1 MTLCKH
7 LGAINGTNEWKQWK
21 QFLWMWWS
29 LCIGQIVLVFCL
41 CHCHCL
47 CLGVFFLSLPIA
59 ALHPPSTPSSFL
71 VVLVY
76 PPPPLG
82 PLGPRVLWI
91 CVCGLASA
99 AQAWGVLLRHVCLP
113 VLWYFFCHASEPYGG
128 FFYAACTKKHS
139 RHIFS
144 TGMGGKSQVECVSR
158 SPSVSSVVHARWG

>member
-21 QFLWMWWS
+21 QLLWMWWS
-29 LCIGQIVLVFCL
+29 LCIGQIVLVF
-41 CHCHCL
+41 
-47 CLGVFFLSLPIA
+47 VFAIAIAFVWGFSFFHYLSRLYI
-59 ALHPPSTPSSFL
+59 L
-71 VVLVY
+71 
-76 PPPPLG
+76 PPLPLPFWWCWCIPP

-113 VLWYFFCHASEPYGG
+113 VLWYFFCHASEPYGV

-144 TGMGGKSQVECVSR
+144 TGMGGKSQVNGGNAV
-158 SPSVSSVVHARWG
+158 PYTAWNQAQG

>member
-1 MTLCKH
+1 M
-7 LGAINGTNEWKQWK
+7 
-21 QFLWMWWS
+21 
-29 LCIGQIVLVFCL
+29 IVVYWADCACFCL

-76 PPPPLG
+76 PPPPWAPWAPWA

-99 AQAWGVLLRHVCLP
+99 AQAWGVLLGHVCLP
-113 VLWYFFCHASEPYGG
+113 ALWYFFCHALLPCGVVFFGGMHQKVLTPYFQYRDGR
-128 FFYAACTKKHS
+128 K
-139 RHIFS
+139 
-144 TGMGGKSQVECVSR
+144 V
-158 SPSVSSVVHARWG
+158 PSVSSAPIVVQGCPSLCSCDACPTEDPPRNFCLRNCMLL

>member
-1 MTLCKH
+1 MKTMKT
-7 LGAINGTNEWKQWK
+7 I
-21 QFLWMWWS
+21 S
-29 LCIGQIVLVFCL
+29 LNVMIVVYWADCACFCL

-76 PPPPLG
+76 PTPPWAPCPLDMRVWLSICSSG
-82 PLGPRVLWI
+82 LGCVVGACVPSSTLVFLLPCFGALW
-91 CVCGLASA
+91 
-99 AQAWGVLLRHVCLP
+99 
-113 VLWYFFCHASEPYGG
+113 G

-144 TGMGGKSQVECVSR
+144 TGMGGKSQVGGPKV
-158 SPSVSSVVHARWG
+158 ARRGAAYAPKARH

>member
-1 MTLCKH
+1 MLSTEPMNENNENNFFECDDRCV
-7 LGAINGTNEWKQWK
+7 LGR
-21 QFLWMWWS
+21 
-29 LCIGQIVLVFCL
+29 
-41 CHCHCL
+41 L
-47 CLGVFFLSLPIA
+47 CLFLSLPLPLPLFGGFLSFITYRGYTSS
-59 ALHPPSTPSSFL
+59 LHSLFLFGGVGVSPP
-71 VVLVY
+71 
-76 PPPPLG
+76 

-144 TGMGGKSQVECVSR
+144 TGMGGKSQVLV
-158 SPSVSSVVHARWG
+158 AKL